1 MTRVE
6 FKDAFRYVANQEFA
20 WIPTSEDEI
29 DYTFSEKFEKRMDKL
44 IKAEKSYYWHLVNTA
59 SKRVAIA
66 MVALACI
73 LSTAFSVK
81 AVRTAVVNFIVETF
95 DGFLHITTEGETT
108 KEITYEYIPGYIP
121 EGYTLYEETRSILH
135 VKRTYTNKNGDMLI
149 LNQDITAVNGNY
161 LDTDH
166 GEVSQITVDGKEVI
180 FYIGT
185 DHETIYATWIADGYN
200 LSVMSYGDLSE
211 EEILKIIQNY
221 K

>member
-44 IKAEKSYYWHLVNTA
+44 IRAEKSWFWHLVNTA
-59 SKRVAIA
+59 SKRAAIILVA
-66 MVALACI
+66 VVCV
-73 LSTAFSVK
+73 LSATFSVE
-81 AVRTAVVNFIVETF
+81 AVRVSVVNFIVEVF
-95 DGFLHITTEGETT
+95 DGFLYITTEGETT

-135 VKRTYTNKNGDMLI
+135 VKRTYTNENRDMLT

-185 DHETIYATWIADGYN
+185 DRETIYATWIADGYN
-200 LSVMSYGDLSE
+200 LSVACHGDLPK
-211 EEILKIIQNY
+211 EEILEIIRNY